1 MADHDAWRWWDHSGG
16 GEGHWRDP
24 HFGWKLDAHL
34 TADTICVL
42 MAHFLILGD
51 PF

>member
-1 MADHDAWRWWDHSGG
+1 MADHNAWTWRDHSGG
-16 GEGHWRDP
+16 GEGHWRNS
-24 HFGWKLDAHL
+24 HFRWKLDAYH

-42 MAHFLILGD
+42 MAFLILGD